1 MSKPLLAGYQL
12 RLGTARERAILVKF
26 MELTYQELF
35 PEQNDFSHLAK
46 TVKQYFSRET
56 PLWWVTAADGNVSR
70 KGYTATHPLP
80 VGCLWMG
87 NGVDQ
92 VNGDR
97 YGYIFLLYVMPAHR
111 RQGIG
116 SALMQQAEARARARG
131 DRQIGLQVFQSNQ
144 VALNLY
150 HGLGFRTQSLWM
162 VKPLARKY

>member
-12 RLGTARERAILVKF
+12 RLGRARERAILVKF

-70 KGYTATHPLP
+70 KGSTATHPLP

-92 VNGDR
+92 ANGDR

-116 SALMQQAEARARARG
+116 SALMQHAEASARARG
-131 DRQIGLQVFQSNQ
+131 DRQLGLQVFQSNQ

-150 HGLGFRTQSLWM
+150 HQLGFRTQSLWM
-162 VKPLARKY
+162 IKPLQRKY